1 MCENICAV
9 VFFKIPMSVLCPASR
24 QGPCRGTRVRSTF
37 KSPFTSSTLKL
48 KRQDRSF
55 ITSAHAAPP
64 PQEGGGPPKYASII
78 IDE

>member
-9 VFFKIPMSVLCPASR
+9 VFFKIPMSVLCPASAGTM
-24 QGPCRGTRVRSTF
+24 QGPGSALLSNRLS
-37 KSPFTSSTLKL
+37 SSTLKL
-48 KRQDRSF
+48 KRQDRF